1 MKYKKQKTKTPKK
14 PTYQI
19 FTLNIALEFFKFCPN
34 YEQQKNERQCFQIKL
49 KLYIRVYNYD
59 IVFAV
64 KIVALFTKHFQEQP
78 TFCIKLPT
86 PTN

>member
-1 MKYKKQKTKTPKK
+1 M
-14 PTYQI
+14 
-19 FTLNIALEFFKFCPN
+19 LNIALEFLSFP
-34 YEQQKNERQCFQIKL
+34 QIMSNKKMKDNASKL
-49 KLYIRVYNYD
+49 KLYIHVYNYD

-78 TFCIKLPT
+78 TFCIKLLT